1 MITRCFYLC
10 SVIVCCVPASL
21 VVADDWPQWMGPQLN
36 GISTERGWSP
46 DWQTPLQAVWSAQIG
61 TGFSSVSVQDGRLY
75 TMGHKDGKETVWCL
89 NADSGEVVWSYDYRA
104 ALNDNLY
111 EGGPGATP
119 TVLGSHVYTL
129 SVDGQL
135 HCFDH
140 ATGDLQWRRD
150 LKSDFNV
157 GLHEWG
163 FNSSPFIRHNRL
175 FVQGGRIG
183 CYALDD
189 GSLIW
194 SSPPHAAGYGAIRSM
209 QVEDAQYL
217 VSLDCDGLRIS
228 DPENGSTV
236 AFTAWKSPFATNS
249 TTPIIRGNT
258 IFISTGYNV
267 GAAAFTFDG
276 TQLEEVY
283 TTKRMRN
290 HFNNSI
296 LFGDHLY
303 GFDGNS
309 NLGRVVTLT
318 CLNFETG
325 EVMWKHR
332 GLGCG
337 SLMIADGRL
346 LVLSEKGDLVVADAS
361 PDGFA
366 EQSRATILSGRC
378 WTVPVLSGG
387 RVFARNASGN
397 LVCVRL
403 PRG

>member
-1 MITRCFYLC
+1 MIARCIHL
-10 SVIVCCVPASL
+10 CCVVVCGLSMSL
-21 VVADDWPQWMGPQLN
+21 AVANDWPQWMGPQLN
-36 GISTERGWSP
+36 GISTESGWSK
-46 DWQTPLQAVWSAQIG
+46 DWPTPPETAWAKQLGI
-61 TGFSSVSVQDGRLY
+61 GFSSVSVQDGRLY
-75 TMGHKDGKETVWCL
+75 TMGHKDGDETVWCL
-89 NADSGEVVWSYDYRA
+89 QADSGDVIWSYRYEA

-119 TVLGSHVYTL
+119 TVFAGRVYTL

-140 ATGDLQWRRD
+140 ATGDLHWRRD
-150 LKSDFNV
+150 LKSDFGV

-163 FNSSPFIRHNRL
+163 FNSSPFIWQGRL
-175 FVQGGRIG
+175 YVQGGRIG

-194 SSPPHAAGYGAIRSM
+194 SSPPHAAGYGAIRTM
-209 QVEDAQYL
+209 QVGERTYL

-228 DPENGSTV
+228 NPDDGSTV
-236 AFTAWKSPFATNS
+236 AFAAWKSPFATNS

-276 TQLEEVY
+276 TQLEEIY

-318 CLNFETG
+318 CLNFQTG

-337 SLMIADGRL
+337 SLMIADGHL
-346 LVLSEKGDLVVADAS
+346 LVLSEKGDLVVAAATA
-361 PDGFA
+361 DGF
-366 EQSRATILSGRC
+366 EERSRATILSGRC

-387 RVFARNASGN
+387 HVFARNASGN

>member
-1 MITRCFYLC
+1 MTIRWIHSCFVFICCL
-10 SVIVCCVPASL
+10 SVGLAT
-21 VVADDWPQWMGPQLN
+21 ADDWPQWMGPQLN
-36 GISTERGWSP
+36 GISTEKGWSK
-46 DWQTPLQAVWSAQIG
+46 DWQTPPETAWSKQVGI
-61 TGFSSVSVQDGRLY
+61 GFSSVSIQDERLY
-75 TMGHKDGKETVWCL
+75 TMGHKDGEETVWCL
-89 NADSGEVVWSYDYRA
+89 KAASGDVVWSYSYEA

-119 TVLGSHVYTL
+119 TVFDGRVYTL

-140 ATGDLQWRRD
+140 ATGDLHWRRD
-150 LKSDFNV
+150 LKSDFSV

-163 FNSSPFIRHNRL
+163 FNSSPLIWQDRL
-175 FVQGGRIG
+175 YVQGGRIG
-183 CYALDD
+183 CYSLHD
-189 GSLIW
+189 GTLIW
-194 SSPPHAAGYGAIRSM
+194 SSSPHAAGYGAIRTM
-209 QVEDAQYL
+209 QVGDRQYL

-228 DPENGSTV
+228 KPEDGSTV

-276 TQLEEVY
+276 TQLKEVY

-318 CLNFETG
+318 CLEFSTG
-325 EVMWKHR
+325 EVMWKQR

-337 SLMIADGRL
+337 SLMIADGHL
-346 LVLSEKGDLVVADAS
+346 LVLSEKGDLVVAAAS
-361 PDGFA
+361 PDGF
-366 EQSRATILSGRC
+366 EERSRATILSGRC

-387 RVFARNASGN
+387 HVFARNASGN